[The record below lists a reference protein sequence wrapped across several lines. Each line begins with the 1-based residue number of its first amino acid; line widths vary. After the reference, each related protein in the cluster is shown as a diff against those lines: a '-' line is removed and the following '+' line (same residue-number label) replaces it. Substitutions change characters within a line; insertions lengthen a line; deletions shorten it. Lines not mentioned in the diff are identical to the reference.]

1 MGCSKEELE
10 SHLAQTYNDSRRDEE
25 LQQPKGGLQRPTEP
39 GIPFDL
45 SDMKKKEVDDF
56 IKKARSKSSPGND
69 GISYKMYKQ
78 CPKLR
83 KQLLLLLRQMFRKKD
98 AAERWYLAEG
108 IYLPKE
114 EVSKE
119 IGQFRTISLLNVDG
133 KIYFGIL
140 AARVMKFVQSNGYI
154 NETVQKAG
162 VPGIPG
168 CVEHAF
174 TIWDAIQKSKEEKG
188 DLSVVWLDLANA
200 YGSVPHKLL
209 KMAMEHFW
217 IPEEIQKLMMKYYDN
232 FMMRFTVGDFTT
244 EWQRLE
250 IGIAAGCTISVI
262 WFVLVM
268 EMVIRST
275 DTSGAEIQTPLK
287 AFMDDITVLSIS
299 ERATH
304 RMLGRLDELIAWS
317 RMKFKAKKSRSCTF
331 RKGNQIEVRYT
342 IAGEPIPTVR
352 EQPVKSLGRMYKEN
366 LSDRGQGVE
375 IFNQATDSLKEI
387 DHAKLPGKFKLWCLQ
402 FGLYPRLL
410 WPLMIYEGAQLR
422 VEMIKKNNAY
432 VCTCKRDTISKN
444 RREMMSCECSARD
457 VKQNEEKWKQMF
469 DKYKPGEAIVRFRG
483 DMESKNTVMRD
494 PVLFR
499 INDAR
504 HPRLAEKYRVWPS
517 YDFAVAVED
526 YSDGITHALR
536 SKEYELRNELY
547 HAILNA
553 LDMKHPKM
561 LEFSRL
567 EFKGMPVSKRVLR
580 PLIDEGKVSW
590 YDDPRLPTLEA
601 LKRRGISPE
610 AIRKFTL
617 SLSLTK
623 ADTLAPFDSL
633 EAFNR
638 KIVDGN
644 SIRLFMVKDPRTLKI
659 SNLPNSTVEL
669 PNHPSNKMGTRKVM
683 VGDSVFLSSEDV
695 KDLKT
700 GDQLRLIGL
709 GNVKIT
715 SINSEITGEFTDDEH
730 NVKFMKLQWV
740 SEKNAHEL
748 KILIPQQLFVDD
760 KFNEESLEEIQVY
773 TEPHYLELKNDEEIQ
788 FVRFGYCRK
797 DSSKQAIFTHK

>member
-1 MGCSKEELE
+1 L
-10 SHLAQTYNDSRRDEE
+10 ND
-25 LQQPKGGLQRPTEP
+25 
-39 GIPFDL
+39 DL
-45 SDMKKKEVDDF
+45 KKEVRKAALQNAVEHDGKTKDKIILSKVLGTSPEF
-56 IKKARSKSSPGND
+56 KSRVKEIIPEITQIVSEINNMSLEQQRTEIQNHFPEIFSVKEKIKEDRVGFPPLEDAEQGKVKTRFTPAPNGYPHIGHAKAAI
-69 GISYKMYKQ
+69 ISEEYAKMY
-78 CPKLR
+78 
-83 KQLLLLLRQMFRKKD
+83 
-98 AAERWYLAEG
+98 
-108 IYLPKE
+108 
-114 EVSKE
+114 
-119 IGQFRTISLLNVDG
+119 DG
-133 KIYFGIL
+133 KCILRHDDTNPEDTRLEYIAAFKVGLEWLGI
-140 AARVMKFVQSNGYI
+140 KY
-154 NETVQKAG
+154 
-162 VPGIPG
+162 
-168 CVEHAF
+168 
-174 TIWDAIQKSKEEKG
+174 DEEKNTS
-188 DLSVVWLDLANA
+188 DNIEL
-200 YGSVPHKLL
+200 H
-209 KMAMEHFW
+209 
-217 IPEEIQKLMMKYYDN
+217 YDK
-232 FMMRFTVGDFTT
+232 
-244 EWQRLE
+244 
-250 IGIAAGCTISVI
+250 CS
-262 WFVLVM
+262 
-268 EMVIRST
+268 
-275 DTSGAEIQTPLK
+275 
-287 AFMDDITVLSIS
+287 
-299 ERATH
+299 
-304 RMLGRLDELIAWS
+304 
-317 RMKFKAKKSRSCTF
+317 
-331 RKGNQIEVRYT
+331 
-342 IAGEPIPTVR
+342 
-352 EQPVKSLGRMYKEN
+352 
-366 LSDRGQGVE
+366 
-375 IFNQATDSLKEI
+375 
-387 DHAKLPGKFKLWCLQ
+387 
-402 FGLYPRLL
+402 
-410 WPLMIYEGAQLR
+410 
-422 VEMIKKNNAY
+422 EMIGNNHAY
-432 VCTCKRDTISKN
+432 VCTCKRDNISKN

-457 VKQNEEKWKQMF
+457 VKQNEDKWKQMF

-526 YSDGITHALR
+526 YTDGITHALR

-547 HAILNA
+547 HTILDA
-553 LDMKHPKM
+553 LGMKHPKM

-601 LKRRGISPE
+601 LKRRGITPE

-715 SINSEITGEFTDDEH
+715 SINSEITGEFTGDEH
-730 NVKFMKLQWV
+730 DVKFMKLQWV